1 VRAALPRRRSR
12 LEPALVLLGM
22 ASVSVGHLIYPV
34 LLSAAAS
41 RRPEL
46 RRPPRPERW
55 PAVTA
60 VVPAYLESGVIAQK
74 VEELRGCGYPGEL
87 EVLVVADGDPETA
100 QVAREAGATVLLQEP
115 RGGKS
120 QALNAGVRAAT
131 SEIVLVSD
139 ANSRI
144 ERGALELL
152 VQQLERPEVGAVGG
166 VKDEGEPGAGESL
179 YWRFESRLKTL
190 ESRLGWTTGIDGSL
204 FAVRKSAWRGIPQGI
219 SNDDFWLAMDVAEQ
233 GHSVV
238 YESEAVVREE
248 SIGSLALQ
256 WERRT
261 RVLSGMLYAVRDK
274 QELLLRD
281 RLVGPIVLGH
291 KLWRSTG
298 GPVTHLV
305 LLLHALRR
313 LRRSRYAQAF
323 LLGHAVLGAGIVA
336 EAQGRRLPGPL
347 TALSQA
353 LFLQGVALGGV
364 WRVLR
369 RDRVVKW
376 DKPAR

>member
-1 VRAALPRRRSR
+1 MREAPSRRRSP
-12 LEPALVLLGM
+12 LEPVLVVLGM

-34 LLSAAAS
+34 VLSAVAN
-41 RRPEL
+41 RRPE
-46 RRPPRPERW
+46 RPRPAPPEQW
-55 PAVTA
+55 PSVTA
-60 VVPAYLESGVIAQK
+60 VVPAYLESGVIAAK
-74 VEELRGCGYPGEL
+74 VADLKGCGYPGPL

-100 QVAREAGATVLLQEP
+100 EVARQAGATVLLQEP

-120 QALNAGVRAAT
+120 EALNAGVRAAT

-152 VQQLERPEVGAVGG
+152 VQQLQRPQVGAVGG

-190 ESRLGWTTGIDGSL
+190 ESRMGWTTGIDGSL
-204 FAVRKSAWRGIPQGI
+204 FAVRRSAWRGIPKGI
-219 SNDDFWLAMDVAEQ
+219 SNDDFWLSMDVAEQ
-233 GHSVV
+233 GMEVV

-248 SIGSLALQ
+248 SIGSLSLQ

-274 QELLLRD
+274 RRLLLQD
-281 RLVGPIVLGH
+281 RLVGSIVLGH
-291 KLWRSTG
+291 KLWRSSG
-298 GPVTHLV
+298 GPVTHVL

-313 LRRSRYAQAF
+313 ARTSRYAQAF
-323 LLGHAVLGAGIVA
+323 LLGHAVLGAGIAA
-336 EAQGRRLPGPL
+336 EARGRRLPGPL